1 MKAQKKKKKRKEK
14 TKRKRNEREET
25 KVIGIER
32 GKERNQRVINFV
44 N

>member
-25 KVIGIER
+25 KVIGDRKGER
-32 GKERNQRVINFV
+32 KKSKSD
-44 N
+44 